1 MTETM
6 KAMVL
11 TAPGEA
17 EYRDVPMPVCEPG
30 GILLKMDAVGLC
42 GSDVRTFKHG
52 HAKVAYPAII
62 GHENAGTIVEIDP
75 QAQGDWQVGQRVV
88 VNPGISCGQCY
99 YCRHDDT
106 TGLCTTL
113 SVYGNDIP
121 GGMAEYMPIPT
132 VGVQKGQMLAYPPEI
147 PAEEIILAESLSS
160 VYRAQKQLNVSVGET
175 VVIIGAGPIG
185 CLHTQLARIRGAV
198 NIVLADINQA
208 RLDQSSR
215 FGATHAVNNGVE
227 DLNAVV
233 MELTQGLGADVAV
246 AAVPTAAVHQSA
258 LELLR
263 KGGRLS
269 YFGGVP
275 KDNPWSKVDANLIHY
290 NRLALIGAYSYSMAD
305 FQDSYNLVVAN
316 KVDRQSLITHKIPLS
331 RMKEGLDLIASGE
344 AIKVAMT
351 PDKEN

>member
-1 MTETM
+1 M

-17 EYRDVPMPVCEPG
+17 EYRDVPVPVCEPG
-30 GILLKMDAVGLC
+30 GMILKMDAVGLC
-42 GSDVRTFKHG
+42 GSDVRTYKHG
-52 HAKVAYPAII
+52 HSKVTYPAII
-62 GHENAGTIVEIDP
+62 GHENAGTIVEIGP
-75 QAQGDWQVGQRVV
+75 EVSGDWQIGQRVV
-88 VNPGISCGQCY
+88 VNPGITCGECF
-99 YCRHDDT
+99 YCNNEETR
-106 TGLCTTL
+106 GLCENFI
-113 SVYGNDIP
+113 VYGNDIP

-132 VGVQKGQMLAYPPEI
+132 VGVQKGQLLAYPDDI

-160 VYRAQKQLNVSVGET
+160 VYRAQKQLEVSEGQT

-185 CLHTQLARIRGAV
+185 CLHTQLARIKGAK

-208 RLDQSSR
+208 RLDQSAA
-215 FGATHAVNNGVE
+215 FGATLAVNNGTE
-227 DLNAVV
+227 DLKAAVL
-233 MELTQGLGADVAV
+233 ELTGGLGADVVV

-290 NRLALIGAYSYSMAD
+290 NRLQIIGAYSYSMGD
-305 FQDSYNLVVAN
+305 FQDSFDLVVNN
-316 KVDRQSLITHKIPLS
+316 KVDRTALITHKVPLS
-331 RMKEGLDLIASGE
+331 KMTDGLDYIASGE